1 MILPSQRFLQNAIR
15 SPCATFFDTGNL
27 TRTLGAGKGIRRHSF
42 RSYVAMLFA
51 FELIA
56 AFASADPLL
65 KSLVFQTNLC
75 LLQHITSN
83 NSNDGMLG
91 TDCHV
96 ELYAGRTEER

>member
-1 MILPSQRFLQNAIR
+1 
-15 SPCATFFDTGNL
+15 
-27 TRTLGAGKGIRRHSF
+27 
-42 RSYVAMLFA
+42 
-51 FELIA
+51 
-56 AFASADPLL
+56 
-65 KSLVFQTNLC
+65 LC